1 MESDIATL
9 FERDPLSLSEKDI
22 QSIVEY
28 LRKSRENFMQAGPK
42 PARSSKEPA
51 KKVTNLSLDDLGL

>member
-1 MESDIATL
+1 MESDIAVL

-28 LRKSRENFMQAGPK
+28 LRKSRENFM
-42 PARSSKEPA
+42 
-51 KKVTNLSLDDLGL
+51 

>member
-1 MESDIATL
+1 MESDIAIL

-42 PARSSKEPA
+42 PARSTK
-51 KKVTNLSLDDLGL
+51 